1 MDLFQEKLKVKMN
14 EYTHEIYRVSKK
26 FPKDEIYGITS
37 QIRRSSLSVVLNY
50 IEGWARR
57 KNLVRINFLEI
68 SYGSL
73 QESKYLL
80 KFCVE
85 EKLIDQKGSEK
96 LLDIAEEIG
105 AMLWSEIKRLDKN
118 KV

>member
-1 MDLFQEKLKVKMN
+1 MDAFQEKLKIKMN
-14 EYTHEIYRVSKK
+14 DYAHDVYNLSKK
-26 FPKDEIYGITS
+26 FPKNEVYGITS

-80 KFCVE
+80 KFCIE
-85 EKLIDQKGSEK
+85 EDLIEK
-96 LLDIAEEIG
+96 KDCEKPLAVAEEIG
-105 AMLWSEIKRLDKN
+105 AMLWSEIKRLDN
-118 KV
+118 KK

>member
-1 MDLFQEKLKVKMN
+1 MDNFQEKLKTKIDNYV
-14 EYTHEIYRVSKK
+14 HEVYCVSKK
-26 FPKDEIYGITS
+26 FPKEEIYGVTS
-37 QIRRSSLSVVLNY
+37 QIRRSSMSVMLNY

-57 KNLVRINFLEI
+57 KTLVRINFLET

-85 EKLIDQKGSEK
+85 EGFLEK
-96 LLDIAEEIG
+96 KKTEDLLVLTDEIG
-105 AMLWSEIKRLDKN
+105 AMLWSEIKKLDNKN
-118 KV
+118 

>member
-1 MDLFQEKLKVKMN
+1 MDAFQEKLKIKMN
-14 EYTHEIYRVSKK
+14 EYAHGVYNSSKK

-80 KFCVE
+80 RFCFE
-85 EKLIDQKGSEK
+85 EKLMDEKEYEK
-96 LLDIAEEIG
+96 LLVTAEEVG
-105 AMLWSEIKRLDKN
+105 AMLWSEIKRLDN
-118 KV
+118 KK